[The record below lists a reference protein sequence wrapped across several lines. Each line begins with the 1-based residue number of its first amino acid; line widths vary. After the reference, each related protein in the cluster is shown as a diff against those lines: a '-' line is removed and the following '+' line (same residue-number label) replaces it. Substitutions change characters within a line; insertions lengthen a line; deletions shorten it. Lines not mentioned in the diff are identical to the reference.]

1 MEFGILILM
10 AKKKEI
16 YFGKGFKRIY
26 FVASAIW
33 ILGIGWMMFEDPT
46 FATTTHFIASMVFLL
61 LPIPLYY
68 VLLWFIKGFK
78 K

>member
-1 MEFGILILM
+1 M

-33 ILGIGWMMFEDPT
+33 ILGIGGLMFEDPT
-46 FATTTHFIASMVFLL
+46 FATTTHFIVSMVFLL

>member
-1 MEFGILILM
+1 M
-10 AKKKEI
+10 KRKKEI

-26 FVASAIW
+26 FVASAMW
-33 ILGIGWMMFEDPT
+33 ILGIGGMILEDPT
-46 FATTTHFIASMVFLL
+46 FATPAHFMYTMVFLL

-68 VLLWFIKGFK
+68 ILLWFIKGFK